1 MIGSE
6 QDNNVFVV
14 NFLNLDSF
22 LPFYFIN
29 LLLLFLRMAGIIFLS
44 PLAFRSNGFF
54 FKEIMSFK

>member
-54 FKEIMSFK
+54 LKKL